1 MGFEVVE
8 AVVGFLA
15 VGEVEGDGVDEQRGD
30 GEFGWG
36 GRNSTFVLVLVEF
49 HGEVFDFV
57 NTHFPLEQL
66 SH

>member
-30 GEFGWG
+30 GEFGWVRG
-36 GRNSTFVLVLVEF
+36 DSIFVLVLVEF
-49 HGEVFDFV
+49 HREVFDLV
-57 NTHFPLEQL
+57 NTHFPLE
-66 SH
+66 